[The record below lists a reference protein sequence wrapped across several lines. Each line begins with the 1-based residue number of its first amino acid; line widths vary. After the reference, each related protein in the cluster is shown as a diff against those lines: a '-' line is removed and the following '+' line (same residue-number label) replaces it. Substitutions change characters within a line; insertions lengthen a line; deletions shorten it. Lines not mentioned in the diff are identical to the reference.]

1 MARKIGE
8 VLRQARQ
15 EAGLS
20 IRDLER
26 LTGMASAAISQ
37 VENGVRRDPGFSTVL
52 RLARATGI
60 SLDDLVVRIEGR
72 TTTSHLSSSRQIA
85 KALSR
90 LEKAKANS
98 SRVAAQL
105 EEAIA
110 SLNDAKKSAV
120 KKR

>member
-72 TTTSHLSSSRQIA
+72 TTSHLSSSRQIA

-98 SRVAAQL
+98 SRVAAQI